1 MSALERLVQA
11 KSSTK
16 NYYEV
21 RKTEATARALTS
33 VFGAMTVE
41 QARGIEAGRRDLVRA
56 LERLA
61 WVIPAATG
69 RCLEGKIN

>member
-21 RKTEATARALTS
+21 RKTEATARAQPPGGQNVNKRILQKC
-33 VFGAMTVE
+33 VKQVEEAWRVYYDAAMN
-41 QARGIEAGRRDLVRA
+41 LVDKDA
-56 LERLA
+56 L
-61 WVIPAATG
+61 
-69 RCLEGKIN
+69 